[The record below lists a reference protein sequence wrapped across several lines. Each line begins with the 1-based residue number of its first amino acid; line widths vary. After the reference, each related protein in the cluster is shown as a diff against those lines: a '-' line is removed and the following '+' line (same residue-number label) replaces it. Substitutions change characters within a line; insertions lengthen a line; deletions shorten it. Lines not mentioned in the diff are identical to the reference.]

1 MRNICR
7 LADDFGIELTWNYF
21 ATSYGKGVV
30 DGLGGTIKR
39 LVYRAILSGQQCSSA
54 AQFVKIAQSK
64 TDTINVTELE
74 DIHIENSKAKM
85 EKFFQSIKTVPETKK
100 IHSVKVLQNNINII
114 RIVQQKKPIN
124 F

>member
-1 MRNICR
+1 R

-21 ATSYGKGVV
+21 ATSHGKGVV

-39 LVYRAILSGQQCSSA
+39 LAYRAILSGQQCSSA

-74 DIHIENSKAKM
+74 DIHIENSKAKT
-85 EKFFQSIKTVPETKK
+85 EKIFQSIKTVPETKK
-100 IHSVKVLQNNINII
+100 FIQSKYFKIIQLNINII
-114 RIVQQKKPIN
+114 RIVQQKKPID